1 MPLWGCSGMPGLTRL
16 GLTGGIGS
24 GKSTVAQILA
34 SLGAA
39 IIDADAIARS
49 VTAPNGSAIAAIAN
63 EFGARFIAAEGALDR
78 ALMRTL
84 AFNDPSARRRLEA
97 IIHPLVG
104 QEASRQ
110 ADNAVANGAR
120 LLVFDIPLLAESAHW
135 RERLD
140 RVMVID
146 CSEEEQVARVT
157 ARDGLPVA
165 AVRAIIA
172 AQAPRL
178 KRLTVADIVLCNDAL
193 HLDAL
198 RAKVGQIAR
207 DFGL

>member
-1 MPLWGCSGMPGLTRL
+1 MPGLTRL

-24 GKSTVAQILA
+24 GKSTVARMLD

-39 IIDADAIARS
+39 VIDADAIARG
-49 VTAPNGSAIAAIAN
+49 VTAPNGRAIAAITT
-63 EFGARFIAAEGALDR
+63 EFGPRFIAADGALDR

-84 AFNDPSARRRLEA
+84 AFNDPTARHRLEA

-110 ADNAVANGAR
+110 ASEAAAAGHQ
-120 LLVFDIPLLAESAHW
+120 LLVFDIPLLAESTHW

-146 CSEEEQVARVT
+146 CPEETQVTRVT
-157 ARDGLPVA
+157 VRDGLSAA

-172 AQAPRL
+172 VQAPRL
-178 KRLTVADIVLCNDAL
+178 KRLAAADLVLCNDTL
-193 HLDAL
+193 TLDAL
-198 RAKVGQIAR
+198 CATVRWIAH

>member
-1 MPLWGCSGMPGLTRL
+1 MSGLTRL

-24 GKSTVAQILA
+24 GKSTVARMLA

-39 IIDADAIARS
+39 IIDADAIARG
-49 VTAPNGSAIAAIAN
+49 VTAPNGRAIAAIAN
-63 EFGARFIAAEGALDR
+63 EFGPRFIAADGALDR

-84 AFNDPSARRRLEA
+84 AFNDPTARHRLEA

-104 QEASRQ
+104 QEASLQ
-110 ADNAVANGAR
+110 ASEAAAAGHRV
-120 LLVFDIPLLAESAHW
+120 LVFDIPLLAESTHW

-146 CSEEEQVARVT
+146 CPEETQVARVT
-157 ARDGLPVA
+157 VRDGLSVA
-165 AVRAIIA
+165 AVRAIIGV
-172 AQAPRL
+172 QAPRL
-178 KRLTVADIVLCNDAL
+178 KRLAAADLVVCNDTLA
-193 HLDAL
+193 LDAL
-198 RAKVGQIAR
+198 RATVRRIAH